1 MTEDENKPDFSI
13 IDVKNPVV
21 SNENGKIDDNSSSKS
36 VSNLPSD
43 LQIREFLSV
52 APNGKGFLK
61 VPSLS
66 DVHKIEPEKNEILTQ
81 NTASINPQ
89 INGLDMP
96 SNNGGAIINV
106 NAQNTNNSNNRKQ
119 EFELKTVIAGKE
131 IIISSHQQS
140 DINNRCS
147 VDKCKYCGK
156 DFLKTGNFLKMH
168 QDSCSYNNF
177 KLCDDPNKENI
188 VVVAPENEK
197 NNLQFEEVKHEILVD
212 EDNSISKQNLA
223 LKYNPRSVLNSNI
236 VMKCNYCDRYFSEN
250 SDRKNEFGDCLIF
263 TNHRETNP
271 MKHCKVPNCS
281 MKFCTSEGLILHQKN
296 LHISPVTTTKL
307 ELPKIPIVIQ
317 SSSPT
322 IMMPNTNEKQVSAM
336 LDNNFKK
343 CEWCD
348 RTFAYDSDKMT
359 EFGECK
365 LFGVRRE
372 KNPMKHCN
380 VCSMKFCTSEGLI
393 LHLKNSHKIEGNFTE
408 ILRQNTQAAY
418 YNNQKSA
425 SHQKKQ
431 QIITATDLK
440 IVPMVPSYNV
450 ISDKVYENLISSEK
464 IMPVR
469 TAETISFKQSID
481 NTNSI
486 QNNSFVGNFEDDQQN
501 HSDSKLQNLK
511 VAYQVVQTALKDKDK
526 LQAIQQVLESKK
538 DIVDDFNQK
547 VLNNSRSIDNQN
559 GLEVGHNDD
568 DDEVR
573 AKINFF

>member
-1 MTEDENKPDFSI
+1 
-13 IDVKNPVV
+13 
-21 SNENGKIDDNSSSKS
+21 
-36 VSNLPSD
+36 
-43 LQIREFLSV
+43 
-52 APNGKGFLK
+52 
-61 VPSLS
+61 
-66 DVHKIEPEKNEILTQ
+66 
-81 NTASINPQ
+81 
-89 INGLDMP
+89 
-96 SNNGGAIINV
+96 
-106 NAQNTNNSNNRKQ
+106 
-119 EFELKTVIAGKE
+119 
-131 IIISSHQQS
+131 
-140 DINNRCS
+140 
-147 VDKCKYCGK
+147 
-156 DFLKTGNFLKMH
+156 
-168 QDSCSYNNF
+168 
-177 KLCDDPNKENI
+177 
-188 VVVAPENEK
+188 
-197 NNLQFEEVKHEILVD
+197 
-212 EDNSISKQNLA
+212 
-223 LKYNPRSVLNSNI
+223 
-236 VMKCNYCDRYFSEN
+236 MKCNHCDRYFSEN
-250 SDRKNEFGDCLIF
+250 SNRKNEFGDCLIF

-317 SSSPT
+317 SSSP
-322 IMMPNTNEKQVSAM
+322 IMMPRTKEKQVSAM
-336 LDNNFKK
+336 VDNNFKK

-440 IVPMVPSYNV
+440 IVPRVPSYNV

-464 IMPVR
+464 MMPVR
-469 TAETISFKQSID
+469 TAEIIPFEQSIN
-481 NTNSI
+481 NTSSI

-511 VAYQVVQTALKDKDK
+511 VAYQVVQTALKDKNK

-547 VLNNSRSIDNQN
+547 VLNNSCTIENQN
-559 GLEVGHNDD
+559 GLEVGHND
-568 DDEVR
+568 EVSQR
-573 AKINFF
+573 AHTTT

>member
-1 MTEDENKPDFSI
+1 MDGYHAMEMEFEEFETNVDPD
-13 IDVKNPVV
+13 
-21 SNENGKIDDNSSSKS
+21 
-36 VSNLPSD
+36 
-43 LQIREFLSV
+43 
-52 APNGKGFLK
+52 
-61 VPSLS
+61 
-66 DVHKIEPEKNEILTQ
+66 LTQ
-81 NTASINPQ
+81 NDSMNQTQTLTNFTKEEKSILKEFYAEIPNPTDEEIETLAQQ
-89 INGLDMP
+89 IEKQSEKVHKWFQYKKSEKQKKCITCLKYFGFLFDWKKQLKKHMTEGCQQTEKQRVNFGNDEELFVIEKILDKRILRNGIVEYFIKWERYGIED
-96 SNNGGAIINV
+96 STWESKV
-106 NAQNTNNSNNRKQ
+106 NLEDTTNTNNSIKIEAFEKEYNKQQKANRKR
-119 EFELKTVIAGKE
+119 KVT
-131 IIISSHQQS
+131 
-140 DINNRCS
+140 
-147 VDKCKYCGK
+147 
-156 DFLKTGNFLKMH
+156 T
-168 QDSCSYNNF
+168 
-177 KLCDDPNKENI
+177 P
-188 VVVAPENEK
+188 
-197 NNLQFEEVKHEILVD
+197 
-212 EDNSISKQNLA
+212 
-223 LKYNPRSVLNSNI
+223 VLNSNI

-296 LHISPVTTTKL
+296 LHISSVTTTKL

-322 IMMPNTNEKQVSAM
+322 IMMPSTKEKQVSAM
-336 LDNNFKK
+336 VDNNFKK

-440 IVPMVPSYNV
+440 IVPRVPSYNV

-469 TAETISFKQSID
+469 TAEIISFKQSIN

-559 GLEVGHNDD
+559 GLEVSHNDD

-573 AKINFF
+573 AKINFFEFYLFIYSPFSSLFLVH

>member
-1 MTEDENKPDFSI
+1 
-13 IDVKNPVV
+13 
-21 SNENGKIDDNSSSKS
+21 
-36 VSNLPSD
+36 
-43 LQIREFLSV
+43 
-52 APNGKGFLK
+52 
-61 VPSLS
+61 
-66 DVHKIEPEKNEILTQ
+66 
-81 NTASINPQ
+81 
-89 INGLDMP
+89 
-96 SNNGGAIINV
+96 
-106 NAQNTNNSNNRKQ
+106 
-119 EFELKTVIAGKE
+119 
-131 IIISSHQQS
+131 
-140 DINNRCS
+140 
-147 VDKCKYCGK
+147 
-156 DFLKTGNFLKMH
+156 
-168 QDSCSYNNF
+168 
-177 KLCDDPNKENI
+177 
-188 VVVAPENEK
+188 
-197 NNLQFEEVKHEILVD
+197 
-212 EDNSISKQNLA
+212 
-223 LKYNPRSVLNSNI
+223 
-236 VMKCNYCDRYFSEN
+236 MKCNYCDRYFSEN

-296 LHISPVTTTKL
+296 LHISPVTTIKL

-322 IMMPNTNEKQVSAM
+322 IMMPSTKEKQVSAM
-336 LDNNFKK
+336 VDNNFKK

-440 IVPMVPSYNV
+440 IVPRVPSYNV

-469 TAETISFKQSID
+469 TAEIISFKQSID

-559 GLEVGHNDD
+559 GLEVSHNDDDDD

-573 AKINFF
+573 AKINFFEFYLFIYSPFSSLFLVH